1 MTQQQA
7 PQIEIFRN
15 VFADKVF
22 TGDDLSAVIGIG
34 QGVADAVE
42 VAPPLADS
50 IPAGYDPGTEYLT
63 LSYLN
68 PELDLPNYYDSRA
81 TLLSAT
87 IARQGEVT
95 TIALDGEL
103 LGYAV
108 ESVEIAAGASV
119 QALPRIL
126 SMGYEQP
133 GHTISAARALG
144 AVDIEATL
152 ETKARFGA
160 FEGMLDTLV
169 HFGDYV
175 ENTSGSAVV
184 NAYLQENAHY
194 IPAINEAVQN
204 VLDHID
210 DPSNDR
216 MLRNRLSHIALDAY
230 MQSADRAVHKSMIEG
245 LSKTLEEV
253 YARPEF
259 SHLQFVYPHAFEFG
273 PVEFRPPMSQN
284 RLKAPVI
291 FERGPIDPRLAVK
304 ANIEVDGTYDFRT
317 HRFRT
322 AERGNGKSKISF
334 EIERSNT
341 SPEHTEQALGD
352 VLDTQMRDSTS
363 GHISQETLDDYA
375 LHKQEIGSIA
385 LKSWRAMPTNV
396 KVRRYPLRNSKQ

>member
-1 MTQQQA
+1 MTQHQA
-7 PQIEIFRN
+7 PQIEIFRD

-22 TGDDLSAVIGIG
+22 TGDDLSTVIAIG
-34 QGVADAVE
+34 QRVADAIE
-42 VAPPLADS
+42 VTPPLAES
-50 IPAGYDPGTEYLT
+50 IPTDYNPDREYLT

-68 PELDLPNYYDSRA
+68 PKLDLPNYYDSRA

-87 IARQGEVT
+87 VARQGEVT
-95 TIALDGEL
+95 TIELDGEL

-119 QALPRIL
+119 QALPRRL

-133 GHTISAARALG
+133 EHTFSAAKALG
-144 AVDIEATL
+144 AVDIEAAL
-152 ETKARFGA
+152 ETKARFRA
-160 FEGMLDTLV
+160 FDGMLETLV
-169 HFGDYV
+169 HIGDYV
-175 ENTSGSAVV
+175 ENARGSDIV
-184 NAYLQENAHY
+184 NTYLQQNAHY

-230 MQSADRAVHKSMIEG
+230 TQSADHAIHKSMVEN

-259 SHLQFVYPHAFEFG
+259 NHLQFVYPHAFEFG

-284 RLKAPVI
+284 RLIAPVV
-291 FERGPIDPRLAVK
+291 FERGPIDPRIATK

-317 HRFRT
+317 HTFAA
-322 AERGNGKSKISF
+322 AERGNGQSKISF
-334 EIERSNT
+334 EIERSGT
-341 SPEHTEQALGD
+341 SPEHTEQTLGEALD
-352 VLDTQMRDSTS
+352 AQMRDITS
-363 GHISQETLDDYA
+363 GQLSQETLDNYT
-375 LHKQEIGSIA
+375 LRRQEVGGIA
-385 LKSWRAMPTNV
+385 LKSWHAMPANV
-396 KVRRYPLRNSKQ
+396 KARRYPVRNSQ

>member
-22 TGDDLSAVIGIG
+22 TGDDLSAVIAVG

-42 VAPPLADS
+42 VAPPLAES
-50 IPAGYDPGTEYLT
+50 IPTGYNPGTEYLT

-103 LGYAV
+103 LGDAV
-108 ESVEIAAGASV
+108 ESVEIAAEASV

-133 GHTISAARALG
+133 EQTISAARALG
-144 AVDIEATL
+144 AVGIEAAL
-152 ETKARFGA
+152 ETKARFETFA
-160 FEGMLDTLV
+160 GMLETLV
-169 HFGDYV
+169 HFSDYV
-175 ENTSGSAVV
+175 ENTKGSDVV
-184 NAYLQENAHY
+184 NTYLQKNAHY
-194 IPAINEAVQN
+194 IPAINEAIKN

-216 MLRNRLSHIALDAY
+216 MLRNRLSHVALDAY
-230 MQSADRAVHKSMIEG
+230 MQSADHAVHKSMIEG

-259 SHLQFVYPHAFEFG
+259 SHLQLVYPHAFEFG
-273 PVEFRPPMSQN
+273 PVELRPPMSQN
-284 RLKAPVI
+284 RLITPVM
-291 FERGPIDPRLAVK
+291 FEQGPIDPRIAIK

-317 HRFRT
+317 HTFAA

-334 EIERSNT
+334 EIERSDT
-341 SPEHTEQALGD
+341 SPEHTEQALGEI
-352 VLDTQMRDSTS
+352 LDAQMRDITS
-363 GHISQETLDDYA
+363 GQISQETLDNYA
-375 LHKQEIGSIA
+375 LYKQEIGGIA
-385 LKSWRAMPTNV
+385 LKSWRAMPANV
-396 KVRRYPLRNSKQ
+396 KVRRYPLRNS